1 MSADRHITTRIWS
14 GARLSVV
21 LLLFAAGVARLD
33 AAPKQPI
40 LVKNVS
46 MKVPNNIELSG
57 TEPTHAFL
65 WVDVE
70 FDLVNIGRHS
80 VILKNFR
87 IYYRLPLEWHLG
99 TTSPGFGSQ
108 APDSFI
114 YSIDL
119 GTIAPGQFMRRKQ
132 RFGIEPT
139 YELLKVN
146 LHTLNS
152 DEYPVVLKWRIDY
165 LVEGQPTVGRGAGR
179 LTTRQTCPGDAQS
192 NRRGRRRNMHPRL
205 SDPRDVPGQRV
216 R

>member
-80 VILKNFR
+80 VILKACNKTP
-87 IYYRLPLEWHLG
+87 IG
-99 TTSPGFGSQ
+99 T
-108 APDSFI
+108 
-114 YSIDL
+114 
-119 GTIAPGQFMRRKQ
+119 R
-132 RFGIEPT
+132 
-139 YELLKVN
+139 
-146 LHTLNS
+146 
-152 DEYPVVLKWRIDY
+152 
-165 LVEGQPTVGRGAGR
+165 
-179 LTTRQTCPGDAQS
+179 
-192 NRRGRRRNMHPRL
+192 
-205 SDPRDVPGQRV
+205 RV
-216 R
+216 RAFGPITKHWATSQELSGSRDGDSQYLPWRNPCCQPNKSRISPLSFAASGLTRMTMRE